1 MGLEDG
7 TVSLYDVENEELL
20 RGLKSHAVVVLCL
33 DQEEDAQV
41 DKVCIFQL
49 KGLWKTFE
57 IIKGLGA
64 RCFLNFSK
72 L

>member
-49 KGLWKTFE
+49 KG
-57 IIKGLGA
+57 
-64 RCFLNFSK
+64 CYDFLI
-72 L
+72 

>member
-41 DKVCIFQL
+41 DKGYGRL
-49 KGLWKTFE
+49 SRSSKDWGLDV
-57 IIKGLGA
+57 
-64 RCFLNFSK
+64 S
-72 L
+72 